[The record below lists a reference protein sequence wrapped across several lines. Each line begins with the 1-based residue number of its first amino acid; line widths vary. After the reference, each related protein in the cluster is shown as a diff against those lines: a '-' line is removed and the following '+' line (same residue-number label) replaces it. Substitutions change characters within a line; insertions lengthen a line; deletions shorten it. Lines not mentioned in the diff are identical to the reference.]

1 VLSSTSEKGASPLKR
16 HRLISAVAAIG
27 LLVAPPAAIGSD
39 GDGIVGGTPASPG
52 EYPAQAFL
60 EIDGGAGFCGGT
72 LIEST
77 LVLTA
82 AHCVTDFGEVLTLGR
97 LRVGLG
103 HVARNQISDFYGVAG
118 VDVHSGYD
126 PFTSNRNDLAL
137 LRLDRTAPYAP
148 LRVIRTDE
156 SAKWTPPATATII
169 GWGLTLEGGDPSN
182 ELREATAPM
191 VADSTCASAY
201 DAEFDPNTMVCA
213 GNGATDTCQGD
224 SGGPLMVP
232 DGPNALVLAGVT
244 SWGLGCARPA
254 FPGVYVRLGAPQL
267 NSWVGG
273 PRPTASFT
281 ASGQNLGATVTLTST
296 SANTEGRTF
305 NSLLWDLDADGQYD
319 DASGATVSH
328 TFLTSGTVQVGL
340 LASETF
346 GDWATTRQTIRINRP
361 PVASA
366 GQTPYSV
373 PEGRSIALAA
383 TASDQDGDALD
394 YRWDLNGDGAFESAG
409 QRTTFTALGLDGP
422 VTRVS
427 TLRVCDFFGACVQA
441 TGLVRVTNAPPR
453 ANAGRDRRA
462 KARQRL
468 LFRMRATDPGRDR
481 LRVLWRFGDGRRA
494 SGARV
499 IHRYR
504 RPGRY
509 TVTAIVIDDDGA
521 RATDRVRVRVRRR

>member
-1 VLSSTSEKGASPLKR
+1 MKR
-16 HRLISAVAAIG
+16 HRLISAVATIG
-27 LLVAPPAAIGSD
+27 LLVAAPVAAGSG
-39 GDGIVGGTPASPG
+39 GDGIVGGTPAIPG

-60 EIDGGAGFCGGT
+60 DIDGGAGFCGGT

-82 AHCVTDFGEVLTLGR
+82 AHCATDFGEVLTAGR

-118 VDVHSGYD
+118 VDVHSGYN
-126 PFTSNRNDLAL
+126 PFTSQNDLAL
-137 LRLDRTAPYAP
+137 VRLDRPAPYAP

-156 SAKWTPPATATII
+156 IAKWTPPASATIV
-169 GWGLTLEGGDPSN
+169 GWGTTSSGGPTSN
-182 ELREATAPM
+182 ELLKATAPM
-191 VADSTCASAY
+191 VADSACESESSY
-201 DAEFDPNTMVCA
+201 GPDFDRNTMVCA
-213 GNGATDTCQGD
+213 GNGDTDTCQGD

-232 DGPNALVLAGVT
+232 DSPSGLVLAGVT
-244 SWGLGCARPA
+244 SWGIGCASDV

-267 NSWVGG
+267 NSWVVG

-281 ASGQNLGATVTLTST
+281 ASGQNLGPTVTLTST
-296 SANTEGRTF
+296 SANTEGGMF
-305 NSLLWDLDADGQYD
+305 DSLLWDLDADGQFD

-328 TFLTSGTVQVGL
+328 TFLPGGTVQVGL
-340 LASETF
+340 LASKAF
-346 GDWATTRQTIRINRP
+346 GDWASTRQTIRINRP
-361 PVASA
+361 PLASA
-366 GQTPYSV
+366 GQSAYSV
-373 PEGRSIALAA
+373 PEGRSVALTA
-383 TASDQDGDALD
+383 TASDVDGDALD
-394 YRWDLNGDGAFESAG
+394 YRWDLNGAKTFESTG
-409 QRTTFTALGLDGP
+409 QTTTFTALGLDGP
-422 VTRVS
+422 VTRVA
-427 TLRVCDFFGACVQA
+427 TLRVCDFFGACVEA
-441 TGLVRVTNAPPR
+441 SALVRVTNARPR
-453 ANAGRDRRA
+453 ANAGRDRRV
-462 KARQRL
+462 KPRQRV

-499 IHRYR
+499 THRYR

>member
-1 VLSSTSEKGASPLKR
+1 VLSSIQRGGRHRLKR
-16 HRLISAVAAIG
+16 HRLISAVAAFG
-27 LLVAPPAAIGSD
+27 LLTTAPVAAGSG

-60 EIDGGAGFCGGT
+60 EIDDGAGFCGGT

-77 LVLTA
+77 LLLTA
-82 AHCVTDFGEVLTLGR
+82 AHCVTDFGEVLTVGR

-126 PFTSNRNDLAL
+126 PFTSNGNDLAL
-137 LRLDRTAPYAP
+137 VRLDRPAPYAP

-156 SAKWTPPATATII
+156 QTKWAAGTNATII
-169 GWGLTLEGGDPSN
+169 GWGTTSFGGPTSN
-182 ELREATAPM
+182 ELLEATAPI
-191 VADSTCASAY
+191 VADQDCADAY
-201 DAEFDPNTMVCA
+201 PLEFDVSTMVCA
-213 GNGATDTCQGD
+213 GNGPTDTCQGD

-232 DGPNALVLAGVT
+232 DGPNARVLAGVT
-244 SWGLGCARPA
+244 SWGQGCADA
-254 FPGVYVRLGAPQL
+254 DFPGVYVRLGAQQL
-267 NSWVGG
+267 NSWVVG

-281 ASGQNLGATVTLTST
+281 ASGQNLGAMVTLTST
-296 SANTEGRTF
+296 SVNTEGGTF
-305 NSLLWDLDADGQYD
+305 DSLLWDLDADGQYD
-319 DASGATVSH
+319 DASGVTVSH

-340 LASETF
+340 LASKPL
-346 GDWATTRQTIRINRP
+346 GDWASTRQTIRINRP
-361 PVASA
+361 PSASA
-366 GQTPYSV
+366 GQSAYSV
-373 PEGRSIALAA
+373 PEGRSVALAA
-383 TASDQDGDALD
+383 TASDLDGDALD
-394 YRWDLNGDGAFESAG
+394 YRWDLNRDGTFESTG
-409 QRTTFTALGLDGP
+409 QTTTFTALGLDGP
-422 VTRVS
+422 VTRVA

-441 TGLVRVTNAPPR
+441 TGLVRVTNARPR

-462 KARQRL
+462 KPRQRL
-468 LFRMRATDPGRDR
+468 LFRMRATDPGRDL

-499 IHRYR
+499 THRYR

>member
-1 VLSSTSEKGASPLKR
+1 MKR

-27 LLVAPPAAIGSD
+27 LLVAAPAAIGSVP
-39 GDGIVGGTPASPG
+39 GDGIVGGTPASLG
-52 EYPAQAFL
+52 KYPAQAFL

-77 LVLTA
+77 LLLTA
-82 AHCVTDFGEVLTLGR
+82 AHCVTDFGAVFTADR

-103 HVARNQISDFYGVAG
+103 HVARNQISDFYGLAG
-118 VDVHSGYD
+118 IDVHSGYD
-126 PFTSNRNDLAL
+126 PFTARNDLAL
-137 LRLDRTAPYAP
+137 VRLDRTAPYAP
-148 LRVIRTDE
+148 LRLIRVDE
-156 SAKWTPPATATII
+156 GAKWTPGTTATII
-169 GWGLTLEGGDPSN
+169 GWGTTSSGGQTSN
-182 ELREATAPM
+182 ALLEATAPL

-201 DAEFDPNTMVCA
+201 GPDFDQNTMVCA

-232 DGPNALVLAGVT
+232 DGPGAFVLVGVT
-244 SWGLGCARPA
+244 SWGFGCADPD

-267 NSWVGG
+267 NSWMVG

-296 SANTEGRTF
+296 SANTEGGTF

-328 TFLTSGTVQVGL
+328 TFPTSGTVQVGL
-340 LASETF
+340 LASETL

-361 PVASA
+361 PFASA
-366 GQTPYSV
+366 GQNAYSV
-373 PEGRSIALAA
+373 PEGRSITLAA
-383 TASDQDGDALD
+383 TATDLDGDALD
-394 YRWDLNGDGAFESAG
+394 YRWDLNGDRTFESTG
-409 QRTTFTALGLDGP
+409 QTTTFTALGLDGP
-422 VTRVS
+422 VTRVA
-427 TLRVCDFFGACVQA
+427 TLRVCDFFGACVEA
-441 TGLVRVTNAPPR
+441 TGVVRVTNAPPR

-462 KARQRL
+462 KTRQRL

-499 IHRYR
+499 THRFR

-521 RATDRVRVRVRRR
+521 RATDRVRVRVVRR